1 MSYCKVVM
9 LGNLARD
16 PELKTLPSGTSVMN
30 TAIAVTDKWT
40 DKQTNVKREEVC
52 FVDISCFGERA
63 EYFTDTGSKGKQ
75 VLIEGRLKQDT
86 WESDGNK
93 RSKHRI
99 QIDSFVWTGNKPV
112 AADPT
117 KPTGDGEDFEFF

>member
-1 MSYCKVVM
+1 MSYNKVVM

-40 DKQTNVKREEVC
+40 DKETNQKREEVC
-52 FVDISCFGERA
+52 FVDISCFGRTA
-63 EYFTDTGSKGKQ
+63 ETFTEFLSKGKQ

-99 QIDSFVWTGNKPV
+99 QIDKYVLMPRASETNNSQEEDND
-112 AADPT
+112 DP
-117 KPTGDGEDFEFF
+117 F

>member
-1 MSYCKVVM
+1 MSYNKVVM

-40 DKQTNVKREEVC
+40 DKQTNQKREEVC
-52 FVDISCFGERA
+52 FVDISCFGRTA
-63 EYFTDTGSKGKQ
+63 ETFTEFLSKGKQ

-99 QIDSFVWTGNKPV
+99 QIDKYKLIEPRAFETNNSQEEE
-112 AADPT
+112 
-117 KPTGDGEDFEFF
+117 DGDFEAF